1 MSLQDSVFNLLAG
14 KNFVPTWSHYFPDL
28 SISLALLSRSPT
40 TSIFLPSSSIRTRES
55 NKYPV
60 TVRNCSVHAG
70 LIQPALLQHP
80 RVYGRG
86 KFPPPPLLPMSLL
99 PPHARETLDRHGD
112 FFFLPFFFNPP
123 PVFAAKLF
131 PSGGKTLENGG
142 NSSELLERDRREA
155 ARWTIV
161 EFVEKQPSWLI
172 VGVRV
177 LSRAA
182 NRFLSGGI
190 WLFRISRIFKFY
202 FKYKFCPNR
211 NRLLVWANFLNWKK
225 IRSIV

>member
-1 MSLQDSVFNLLAG
+1 MVVESSLHLLC
-14 KNFVPTWSHYFPDL
+14 FQCLCFHPT
-28 SISLALLSRSPT
+28 
-40 TSIFLPSSSIRTRES
+40 
-55 NKYPV
+55 
-60 TVRNCSVHAG
+60 
-70 LIQPALLQHP
+70 
-80 RVYGRG
+80 RG
-86 KFPPPPLLPMSLL
+86 KRSTVTGIFSS
-99 PPHARETLDRHGD
+99 
-112 FFFLPFFFNPP
+112 FLFFFNPP

-211 NRLLVWANFLNWKK
+211 NRLLAWANFLNWKK